1 MHLVKMTKIKNGTL
15 LLASAVATLLLIML
29 YGKRVVGN
37 SNLTIPDGLRISV
50 KTSRM
55 GDQ

>member
-1 MHLVKMTKIKNGTL
+1 MTKIKNGTL